1 MLTFINMNIKLP
13 DFIIA
18 DLYKSSL
25 VVLDEDTAKPAAE
38 AAPVATVAAEKPFY
52 FGNNA
57 QHISIVLHNTAHVF
71 TDDESLQLLSNVL
84 AALNFTIA
92 DVAIINHHRTPVS
105 YTQINEALQPRVCL
119 LFGVDTQ
126 ALQLPI
132 IIPNYQL
139 QRYENCVFIQACAI
153 DEMKA
158 NDDNAKAEKRKLWNA
173 LKAAFNK

>member
-1 MLTFINMNIKLP
+1 MNIKLP

-25 VVLDEDTAKPAAE
+25 VVLNEQATQPAEEIATTT
-38 AAPVATVAAEKPFY
+38 TVAEEKPFY

-57 QHISIVLHNTAHVF
+57 QHICIVLSNATHVF

-84 AALNFTIA
+84 AALNYTLG
-92 DVAIINHHRTPVS
+92 DVAIINYYRTPLIYS
-105 YTQINEALQPRVCL
+105 QISEVLKPRVCL
-119 LFGVDTQ
+119 LFGVTTQ

-139 QRYENCVFIQACAI
+139 QRYEDCVFIQACSI
-153 DEMKA
+153 DDMKA
-158 NDDNAKAEKRKLWNA
+158 NDEKAKGEKRKLWNC
-173 LKAAFNK
+173 LKTAFNK